1 MNSHRWALQ
10 EASGTSVADDLG
22 TIDGTVDGTV
32 SFGAVGP
39 GGGYPLAIDLAGGS
53 VAPITLDQTFTLSR
67 KHDWSIS
74 FWAKQDGANL
84 EGMILGDRESPVSF
98 LWLSSTFGG
107 LVVRPAHSVA
117 MTGTNN
123 GLDVVFPLSVATR
136 TKWSE
141 YELTYNADE
150 AGPTLTL
157 TVDGAAVATEAALDG
172 MEMRINTLGGG
183 HTSSSY
189 GLDGQLAGVELTGTE
204 IDYAQPDKIVLV
216 LGQSNAEG
224 RFDNHQAY
232 SHPTQF
238 ASVFSNGQWGELFD
252 EGIYGTVWPLLATRW
267 LADRNEFVGFIYA
280 AVGSTGL
287 VDTPDWS
294 TEGATYEAAIA
305 IVEASG
311 VDRVDAVLWFQG
323 ERDANKDVIRSE
335 YSAAMLDLIN
345 RLHEDL
351 PGRPPLIC
359 GQINSVANGTSDQ
372 IRDAQ
377 LDAWN
382 FEHIYPGPVTYDLG
396 PLADALHFTT
406 DAEASV
412 LADRWW
418 AAIDEVLFD
427 GDEGTPPR
435 LSSAVADESAV
446 TLTYDRDLETATNY
460 GASTWNFTDHDEDI
474 SVVAAKQT
482 DTRIV
487 ELSLASAPA
496 TSVKSIKLAAGT
508 SGQGQTVPRGLG
520 GQPAL
525 PETFAVTVPAQ
536 QSSTTA
542 NIRALLSVR
551 PTRRTISVV

>member
-10 EASGTSVADDLG
+10 EASGTSVADELG
-22 TIDGTVDGTV
+22 AIDGAVDGTV
-32 SFGAVGP
+32 SLGAVGP
-39 GGGYPLAIDLAGGS
+39 GGNYPRAIDLAGGS
-53 VAPITLDQTFTLSR
+53 VAPITLDQTITLSR
-67 KHDWSIS
+67 KHDWSIN
-74 FWAKQDGANL
+74 FWAKQDDANL

-107 LVVRPAHSVA
+107 LIVRPAHSVT

-150 AGPTLTL
+150 AGPTLIL
-157 TVDGAAVATEAALDG
+157 SVDGAVVATEAAPDG

-183 HTSSSY
+183 HPNGSY
-189 GLDGQLAGVELTGTE
+189 SLNGKLAGVELTGTE

-216 LGQSNAEG
+216 LGQSNAAG

-238 ASVFSNGQWGELFD
+238 ASVFSDGQWGELFD

-267 LADRNEFVGFIYA
+267 LADRNESVGFIYA

-294 TEGATYEAAIA
+294 AGGATYEAAIA

-323 ERDANKDVIRSE
+323 ERDANAGVTRAD
-335 YSAAMLDLIN
+335 YLAAMQSLIE
-345 RLHEDL
+345 RLHEDV

-359 GQINSVANGTSDQ
+359 GQISSVAGGMSDQ
-372 IRDAQ
+372 IRNAQ
-377 LDAWN
+377 SDAWD
-382 FEHIYPGPVTYDLG
+382 FEHIYAGPVTYDLG

-418 AAIDEVLFD
+418 AAIDEALFD
-427 GDEGTPPR
+427 GVEGTPPR
-435 LSSAVADESAV
+435 LISAVADETSV
-446 TLTYDRDLETATNY
+446 TLTYDRDLETATDY

-474 SVVAAKQT
+474 SVVAAEQT

-487 ELSLASAPA
+487 ELSLASIPA
-496 TSVKSIKLAAGT
+496 TSVKTVTLAAGI

-525 PETFAVTVPAQ
+525 PETFSVSVPAQ

-542 NIRALLSVR
+542 NIRALLSMH
-551 PTRRTISVV
+551 PIRRTISVV

>member
-10 EASGTSVADDLG
+10 EASGTLVADDFG
-22 TIDGTVDGTV
+22 AIDGTVDGTV
-32 SFGAVGP
+32 SLGAVGP

-53 VAPITLDQTFTLSR
+53 VAPITLDQTLTLSR
-67 KHDWSIS
+67 KHDWTIS
-74 FWAKQDGANL
+74 FWAKQDGANS

-98 LWLSSTFGG
+98 VWLTSTFGG

-117 MTGTNN
+117 ITGANN
-123 GLDVVFPLSVATR
+123 GLDVFFPLSVATR

-141 YELTYNADE
+141 YELTYNADA

-157 TVDGAAVATEAALDG
+157 TVDGAVVATEAAPEGL
-172 MEMRINTLGGG
+172 EMRINTLGGG
-183 HTSSSY
+183 HSNGSY

-224 RFDNHQAY
+224 RFDNHQSY

-238 ASVFSNGQWGELFD
+238 ASVFTDGQWGELFD

-267 LADRNEFVGFIYA
+267 LADRNESVGFIYA

-294 TEGATYEAAIA
+294 EGGATYDAAIA

-311 VDRVDAVLWFQG
+311 VDRIDAVLWFQG
-323 ERDANKDVIRSE
+323 ERDANVDVTRVD
-335 YSAAMLDLIN
+335 YSAAMQGLID

-351 PGRPPLIC
+351 PGKPPLIC
-359 GQINSVANGTSDQ
+359 GQINNVADGTSDQ
-372 IRDAQ
+372 IRNAQ
-377 LDAWN
+377 SDAWN

-418 AAIDEVLFD
+418 AAIDEALFD
-427 GDEGTPPR
+427 GVEGTPPR
-435 LSSAVADESAV
+435 LISAVTDGSIM
-446 TLTYDRDLETATNY
+446 TLTYDRDLEAATTY

-474 SVVAAKQT
+474 SVVAAEQT
-482 DTRIV
+482 DIRTV
-487 ELSLASAPA
+487 ELSLASIPA
-496 TSVKSIKLAAGT
+496 TSVKSVTLAAGA
-508 SGQGQTVPRGLG
+508 SGQGQTVPRGLS
-520 GQPAL
+520 GQPTL
-525 PETFAVTVPAQ
+525 PETFSVTVPAQ

-542 NIRALLSVR
+542 SISTLLNVR